1 MPHTQEM
8 PRKKQSWTAATE
20 FKVTK
25 LKPNGPKDGQSV
37 DAWMYG
43 KTKAYQ
49 DLIDDPATKFNDL
62 P

>member
-1 MPHTQEM
+1 M
-8 PRKKQSWTAATE
+8 RKKKPTWTAATE

-37 DAWMYG
+37 DAWMHG
-43 KTKAYQ
+43 KTKGYQ
-49 DLIDDPATKFNDL
+49 DLIDNPNTKFNDL